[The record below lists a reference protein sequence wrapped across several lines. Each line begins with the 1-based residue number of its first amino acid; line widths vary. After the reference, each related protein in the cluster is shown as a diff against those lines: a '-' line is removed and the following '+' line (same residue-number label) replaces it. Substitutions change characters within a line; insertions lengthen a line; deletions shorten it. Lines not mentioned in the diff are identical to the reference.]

1 MSSNH
6 NFFLVIM
13 TLIYYVGYGS
23 PIERVRS
30 NKEHEIKV
38 VLDQYKKLKSLSLN
52 KKLGG
57 GRFKVGGK

>member
-1 MSSNH
+1 
-6 NFFLVIM
+6 M

-52 KKLGG
+52 KKVGG
-57 GRFKVGGK
+57 GRWH